1 MQEMRQYCDEHFKEM
16 EQKYDRQYKE
26 LKKDMN
32 GLRDMV
38 KKVIKHHNFQLHE
51 VISQEE
57 DSVEQNT
64 LSTAESSQEPG
75 NDNGGFASSS
85 ECSTQ
90 TGNTNGVKKN
100 DHVVDN
106 SLGKL

>member
-26 LKKDMN
+26 LKKDMK

-38 KKVIKHHNFQLHE
+38 KEVIKHHNFQL
-51 VISQEE
+51 ISQEE